1 MRITGGEL
9 RGRLLRVP
17 DTGLRPTQERV
28 REAIFSSLAAYIPG
42 SRFLDLF
49 AGSGA
54 VGLEA
59 WSRGATEVQ
68 WVEERRKTFRV
79 LQKNVETLCGHDIA
93 RSACHS
99 GDVFA
104 FLGRAGRDREKPFDV
119 VFADPPYA
127 AKGELP
133 WLEKTLHAL
142 QADPILNPRGVFV
155 YEQSKKEPV
164 CEMSGWDLW
173 KDKTYGSTRVV
184 MYRPIH
190 QTHQEESA

>member
-17 DTGLRPTQERV
+17 DAGLRPTQERV
-28 REAIFSSLAAYIPG
+28 REALFSSLATHIPG

-59 WSRGATEVQ
+59 WSRGADEVQ
-68 WVEERRKTFRV
+68 WVEESRKTFRV
-79 LQKNVETLCGHDIA
+79 LQKNVETLCGDDVA
-93 RSACHS
+93 RFACYL

-104 FLGRAGRDREKPFDV
+104 FLERGGKDGEKPFDV

-127 AKGELP
+127 AKGEQP

-142 QADPILNPRGVFV
+142 RAGPILAPGGVFI
-155 YEQSKKEPV
+155 YEQSRKEPV
-164 CEMSGWDLW
+164 CELSGWDLW
-173 KDKTYGSTRVV
+173 KNKTYGSTRIV
-184 MYRPIH
+184 MYRPIRE
-190 QTHQEESA
+190 TRQEESA